1 MSRQPVRV
9 LITDDHTILREG
21 LISLL
26 EKHADVEVV
35 GQAEN
40 AEQCLVKAEALL
52 PDVIVMDIKMTGA
65 SGIDACMRIKSDH
78 PEMKV
83 IILSMYDDFEYVDR
97 ALRAGADGY
106 LLKRDIGAD
115 LADAI
120 QKAANGEPVFSPPV
134 LEMIVGLFKGETGT
148 AGDSSPLCSLT
159 PRELEVLKLA
169 SDGLRIKQIA
179 AHLYL
184 APKTVEKVISS
195 VYRKLG
201 VNSRVAA
208 TRIFIRNFQ

>member
-1 MSRQPVRV
+1 MSKPIRV

-21 LISLL
+21 LISML
-26 EKHADVEVV
+26 EKQDNVEIV

-40 AEQCLVKAEALL
+40 VEQCLARTEALH

-65 SGIDACMRIKSDH
+65 SGIDACLRIKSDH
-78 PEMKV
+78 PETKV

-115 LADAI
+115 LAEAI

-134 LEMIVGLFKGETGT
+134 LEMIVGLFKGDTGV
-148 AGDSSPLCSLT
+148 AGEPSPLGSLT

-195 VYRKLG
+195 IYRKLG

-208 TRIFIRNFQ
+208 TRIFIRDFQ